1 MLTDREFYI
10 LLSRKEGMTQA
21 EIAHEL
27 RITQG
32 VVSRAE
38 TNARQK
44 VLDAQVDLARLSR
57 LGVTI
62 TPEEKRD
69 DDLLARA
76 RRRTP

>member
-1 MLTDREFYI
+1 VLTEREFYI
-10 LLSRKEGMTQA
+10 LLSRHQGMTQTQ
-21 EIAHEL
+21 IAREL
-27 RITQG
+27 HITQG

-44 VLDAQVDLARLSR
+44 VLDAQVDLARLAR

-69 DDLLARA
+69 DDLLERA